1 MIEKEEKKSPRIAE
15 LAVVIGVIVSI
26 LVAATSLLSNS
37 GNLPL
42 WWFYSSLIL
51 LVILALSM
59 PIMVFAKPFREGIR
73 EVRLKRKRDSVS
85 RKYASQFKD
94 LVASSRTFNYG
105 IRETMDSLRS
115 YYANEIKSQLVMFI
129 MQDYSPTQQEIDN
142 ILFNVEKDIQT
153 SDKTS
158 RDLYLAMI
166 RFESVL
172 DTYTRN
178 LKITEVFVREI
189 MSSTGKPLPIGIE
202 ANFEAFREKYNDFIK
217 DVNDLCHKIN
227 QESLS
232 QYFPELSFE
241 YLKKWFYLPH

>member
-1 MIEKEEKKSPRIAE
+1 MTEFDRKEEKKSPRIAE

-59 PIMVFAKPFREGIR
+59 PIMVFTKPFRERIR

-94 LVASSRTFNYG
+94 LVASSRRFNYG

-115 YYANEIKSQLVMFI
+115 YYANEIKSQLAMFI
-129 MQDYSPTQQEIDN
+129 MQDYSQTQQEIDN

-166 RFESVL
+166 RFE
-172 DTYTRN
+172 
-178 LKITEVFVREI
+178 
-189 MSSTGKPLPIGIE
+189 
-202 ANFEAFREKYNDFIK
+202 
-217 DVNDLCHKIN
+217 
-227 QESLS
+227 
-232 QYFPELSFE
+232 
-241 YLKKWFYLPH
+241 